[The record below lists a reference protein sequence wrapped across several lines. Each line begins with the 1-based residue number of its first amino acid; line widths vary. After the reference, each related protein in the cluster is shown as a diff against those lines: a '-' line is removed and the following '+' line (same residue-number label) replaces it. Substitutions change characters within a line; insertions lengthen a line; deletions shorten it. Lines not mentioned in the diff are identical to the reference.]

1 MEYEMI
7 VPSPLGP
14 LTLRTGEHGLTALVL
29 ERQKHRERHLSAP
42 AVCCRPEEEPEVLT
56 RAKGWLED
64 YFAGKA
70 PDPSDL
76 PLDPHGTDFQKRV
89 WQALLTIPYGGTR
102 TYGDLA
108 KELGSSPRAVG
119 GAVGRNPISI
129 LIPCHRIVG
138 SGGKLTG
145 YAGGLEAKRFLLEL
159 EDRETE

>member
-14 LTLRTGEHGLTALVL
+14 LTLRAGEHGLTALVL
-29 ERQKHRERHLSAP
+29 ERQKHRERHLSFP
-42 AVCCRPEEEPEVLT
+42 AVRCRPGEEPEVLT
-56 RAKGWLED
+56 RAKGWLVD

-76 PLDPHGTDFQKRV
+76 PLDPHGTDFQRRV
-89 WQALLTIPYGGTR
+89 WQALLTIPSGGTR
-102 TYGDLA
+102 TYGELA
-108 KELGSSPRAVG
+108 KQLHSSPRAVG